1 MVDPYCYEDTPILR
15 NTLDIRDEK
24 TLDLI
29 EAEQSRANM
38 MLLYEQGFHDFTP
51 EGLRNIHR
59 FLFGDIYQWAGEYRI
74 INIAKREKL
83 LAGRSVWYSNDD
95 AIADDL
101 VAAFQDIQRQD
112 WAAMPREAFVS
123 AVVRCFAKIWQI
135 HPFREGN
142 TRTVVMLLTF
152 FCGAL
157 WLPHGP
163 GAFSGE
169 CRLCAGRFCHGLT
182 GPIFRI

>member
-59 FLFGDIYQWAGEYRI
+59 FLFGDIYPVSYTHLTDFIKGLFAYRFI
-74 INIAKREKL
+74 T
-83 LAGRSVWYSNDD
+83 S
-95 AIADDL
+95 
-101 VAAFQDIQRQD
+101 
-112 WAAMPREAFVS
+112 
-123 AVVRCFAKIWQI
+123 
-135 HPFREGN
+135 
-142 TRTVVMLLTF
+142 
-152 FCGAL
+152 
-157 WLPHGP
+157 
-163 GAFSGE
+163 
-169 CRLCAGRFCHGLT
+169 
-182 GPIFRI
+182 

>member
-95 AIADDL
+95 AIADEKRL
-101 VAAFQDIQRQD
+101 YRLSF
-112 WAAMPREAFVS
+112 
-123 AVVRCFAKIWQI
+123 
-135 HPFREGN
+135 
-142 TRTVVMLLTF
+142 
-152 FCGAL
+152 GAL
-157 WLPHGP
+157 RRSGRYIRSVKGTP
-163 GAFSGE
+163 G
-169 CRLCAGRFCHGLT
+169 RW
-182 GPIFRI
+182 